1 MPKIFRSL
9 KSTEERKHK
18 ENSLERVSTAQ
29 KERIADGSK
38 IYHNFINKRKNKMK
52 SHMSKIIEKVISEN
66 IEPWDLKESHLK
78 LNDHFRIKDH
88 ECTF

>member
-1 MPKIFRSL
+1 
-9 KSTEERKHK
+9 
-18 ENSLERVSTAQ
+18 
-29 KERIADGSK
+29 
-38 IYHNFINKRKNKMK
+38 MK